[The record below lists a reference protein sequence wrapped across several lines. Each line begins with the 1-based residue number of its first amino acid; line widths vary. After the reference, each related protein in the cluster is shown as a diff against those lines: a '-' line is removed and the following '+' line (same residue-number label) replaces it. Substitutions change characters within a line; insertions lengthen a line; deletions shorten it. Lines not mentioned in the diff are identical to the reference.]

1 MADAFVSVLLT
12 QLASI
17 AEQKIRREVRLV
29 VGVKKEVDKLTTT
42 LRSIQALLVDADKK
56 QVKDETIKLWLENLK
71 DVSYDTDD
79 VLTEWS
85 TAILQLEIEGF
96 QTSSSSNPKKK
107 KIFFFTSFP
116 CFSFHRV
123 VLRRDIARKIEAI
136 NLRLDAIA
144 TDKARY
150 ALDTNIIAVVEKSE
164 KVKFSS
170 RVDVS
175 MVRGRD
181 GDKKTL
187 VSNLL
192 SQTFD
197 RTDGGPLHIVSIVGM
212 GGIGKTTLA
221 QLAYNCDEV
230 IHHFE
235 MRIWVC
241 VSDVFDEVRVAK
253 AIVEDAQGS
262 APNVTELETALR
274 AVEKCVMGK
283 KFLLVLDDVCTEDDR
298 KWEPLLITLKSGAI
312 GSKLLVTTRT
322 ERVSKMMETAYTL
335 RLKQLSVQECWAL
348 FSQIAFSERS
358 EEERGE
364 LEDIGRQ
371 IADKCNGL
379 PLAAKTI
386 GSLMRFKN
394 AVQDWQSVLDSEI
407 WELKGAEGRLFPPL
421 LLSYDDLPSSIKR
434 CFSFCANFPKD
445 YKIEADNLIKIW
457 MAQGYLT
464 TSGSVEMEISGQE
477 YLETLVMRSFFQDLE
492 KDKDGNIKRFK
503 MHDMVHDFAQYLT
516 KNECS
521 IIEADSGTGR
531 RMDLAPKRYRHLTI
545 IRGED
550 APFPVPAADIEQLH
564 TFWIQSF
571 YDSSPIVSE
580 IDTAPPDLFHRL
592 KYVKVLDLSCNRLRE
607 LPKEVGKLMN
617 LRYLNLSHNPL
628 EQLPEEVCDLYNL
641 QTLKLS
647 ACDHLRKLPQEMEK
661 LLNLRHL
668 EIDRTDSLRTLPK
681 GIGKLRSLRT
691 LSKFVIGTAG
701 DTEEAACKIGDLGNL
716 KHLRGF
722 LKIEGLGYVGDA
734 VEVEKA
740 NLKNK
745 ENLVGLHIDFTRL
758 VPSEGTTSVVEALR
772 LNTSLQFLQIKSYG
786 GTRFPNWMISLNSL
800 RKLQFQDCQKCISL
814 PPLGKLLSLE
824 TLVIENMDNL
834 KCIGPEFLG
843 VQIFKDD
850 DNGVKTNCST
860 GGSSSMIAFP
870 KLRKLKIVNMSSWEE
885 WGVISTEGEVQG
897 DIIRILPCLSYLKL
911 SHCNKLKALPDFVL
925 QSTSLKKLRIHSSPL
940 LQQRYQKGIGEDWKK
955 ISRIPKC
962 HISHKLN

>member
-17 AEQKIRREVRLV
+17 AEQKIRQEVRLV
-29 VGVKKEVDKLTTT
+29 VGVKKEVEKLTNT
-42 LRSIQALLVDADKK
+42 LRCIQALLVDADKK
-56 QVKDETIKLWLENLK
+56 QVKDKTIKLWLENLK

-85 TAILQLEIEGF
+85 TAILELEIEGF

-107 KIFFFTSFP
+107 KKFFFFTSFP

-144 TDKARY
+144 ADKDRY
-150 ALDTNIIAVVEKSE
+150 GLHASIIAVVEKSE
-164 KVKFSS
+164 KVKFTS
-170 RVDVS
+170 RIDVS
-175 MVRGRD
+175 RVRGRD

-192 SQTFD
+192 CDTFD

-221 QLAYNCDEV
+221 QLAYNCEQV
-230 IHHFE
+230 IDHFE
-235 MRIWVC
+235 MRLWVC
-241 VSDVFDEVRVAK
+241 VSDLFDEVRVAK
-253 AIVEDAQGS
+253 AIVEDANGS

-335 RLKQLSVQECWAL
+335 RLKQLSGQECWEL

-371 IADKCNGL
+371 IADKCKGL

-407 WELKGAEGRLFPPL
+407 WELEGAEGRLFPPL
-421 LLSYDDLPSSIKR
+421 LLSYYDLPSSIKR
-434 CFSFCANFPKD
+434 CFSYCANFPKD
-445 YKIEADNLIKIW
+445 CKIEADSLIKIW

-464 TSGSVEMEISGQE
+464 TSGNVEMEITGQE

-492 KDKDGNIKRFK
+492 K
-503 MHDMVHDFAQYLT
+503 
-516 KNECS
+516 
-521 IIEADSGTGR
+521 EADSGTGR
-531 RMDLAPKRYRHLTI
+531 RTDLAPKRYRHLTI

-550 APFPVPAADIEQLH
+550 APFPLPAANIERLH

-571 YDSSPIVSE
+571 YDSLPIVSE

-592 KYVKVLDLSCNRLRE
+592 KYVKVLDLSRNRLRE
-607 LPKEVGKLMN
+607 IPKEVGKLIN

-647 ACDHLRKLPQEMEK
+647 ACDHLRKLPREMEK

-668 EIDRTDSLRTLPK
+668 EIDQTDSLRTLPK
-681 GIGKLRSLRT
+681 GISKLSSLRT
-691 LSKFVIGTAG
+691 LSKFVIGTG
-701 DTEEAACKIGDLGNL
+701 SNTEEATCKIGDLGNL
-716 KHLRGF
+716 KHLQGF

-740 NLKNK
+740 DLKNK
-745 ENLVGLHIDFTRL
+745 ENLVDLHIDFTPL
-758 VPSEGTTSVVEALR
+758 VPSEGTTGVAEALQ

-786 GTRFPNWMISLNSL
+786 GTWFPGWMISLNSL
-800 RKLQFQDCQKCISL
+800 RKLQFQDCQKCIRL
-814 PPLGKLLSLE
+814 PPLGKLQSLE

-843 VQIFKDD
+843 VQICKDND
-850 DNGVKTNCST
+850 KGAKTNCST

-885 WGVISTEGEVQG
+885 WDVISTVGEIQG
-897 DIIRILPCLSYLKL
+897 DIIRIMPCLSYLKI
-911 SHCNKLKALPDFVL
+911 SDCNKLKALPDFVL
-925 QSTSLKKLRIHSSPL
+925 QSKLLKKLRIHSSPL
-940 LQQRYQKGIGEDWKK
+940 LQQRYEKGIGEDWKK
-955 ISRIPKC
+955 ISHIKKC